1 MKMTKQINKPVITGV
16 SDPDRKAI
24 EVLYRAFSEGA
35 DLLDEAVCSDW
46 QDIPLAPGQA
56 PGRDGMK
63 PLIRAFQAAFPDVK
77 IIVHEM
83 IGGPGRVAVRAEI
96 TGTHSGEWFG
106 IAPTGR
112 AFHMP
117 IHEFHYVENGKV
129 THTWHLED
137 WLGWLYQVG
146 AWPITDQEA
155 AQ

>member
-1 MKMTKQINKPVITGV
+1 MTEQINKPVITGV

-63 PLIRAFQAAFPDVK
+63 PLIRAFQAAFPDGK

-96 TGTHSGEWFG
+96 TGTHLGEWFG
-106 IAPTGR
+106 IAP
-112 AFHMP
+112 
-117 IHEFHYVENGKV
+117 
-129 THTWHLED
+129 
-137 WLGWLYQVG
+137 
-146 AWPITDQEA
+146 
-155 AQ
+155 

>member
-1 MKMTKQINKPVITGV
+1 MTEQINKPVITGV

-63 PLIRAFQAAFPDVK
+63 PLIRAFQAAFPDGK

-83 IGGPGRVAVRAEI
+83 IGGPGR
-96 TGTHSGEWFG
+96 
-106 IAPTGR
+106 APTGR

>member
-1 MKMTKQINKPVITGV
+1 MTDQINTPAITGV
-16 SDPDRKAI
+16 SDPDRNAI
-24 EVLYRAFSEGA
+24 EALYRAFSKGA

-46 QDIPLAPGQA
+46 QDIPLAPGQE

-63 PLIRAFQAAFPDVK
+63 PLIRAFQAAFPNVK

-106 IAPTGR
+106 IAPTGK
-112 AFHMP
+112 AFRMP

-155 AQ
+155 SQ